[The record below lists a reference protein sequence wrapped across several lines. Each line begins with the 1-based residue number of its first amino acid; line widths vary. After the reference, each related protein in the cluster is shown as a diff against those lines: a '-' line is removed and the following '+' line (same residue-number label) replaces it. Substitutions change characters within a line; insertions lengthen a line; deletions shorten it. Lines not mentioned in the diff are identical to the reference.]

1 VKLAEQDK
9 APFVVLPD
17 IQRFMAAI
25 MVQDTSASVQQAFLD
40 AVRPNKRPFS
50 VTRVVG
56 GRLRA
61 LYDDDARQ
69 SPSRM
74 TELLDALDRD

>member
-1 VKLAEQDK
+1 
-9 APFVVLPD
+9 
-17 IQRFMAAI
+17 MAAI
-25 MVQDTSASVQQAFLD
+25 MVQDTSASVQQAFLE

-61 LYDDDARQ
+61 LYDDDAQ
-69 SPSRM
+69 PSAD
-74 TELLDALDRD
+74 LDALMTTWEASTSVAN